1 MNIVVNKDIGAVV
14 DLVRIGAAS
23 SVTAGGAGDN
33 TLVVGSWIDRNGFGA
48 GPVALPG
55 NAAGNY
61 AGGSPAMSALVSIAY
76 SAVLAAGQSLRMALL
91 VEDSVDGVTPNTY
104 QTIAAVQAAISAAGG
119 TVNGQIGFHVFL
131 GSARRYVRFS
141 WTPDLS
147 AASIDTASIFPMCA
161 LGGFDRLPSP
171 N

>member
-33 TLVVGSWIDRNGFGA
+33 TAVVGTWLDRENLGSG
-48 GPVALPG
+48 
-55 NAAGNY
+55 Y
-61 AGGSPAMSALVSIAY
+61 SGGSIPMSALVSIAY
-76 SAVLAAGQSLRMALL
+76 SAVLAAGQNLTMALL
-91 VEDSVDGVTPNTY
+91 VEDSVDGVTPNAY

-119 TVNGQIGFHVFL
+119 TVNGQIGFHVNL
-131 GSARRYVRFS
+131 GSARRFVRFS
-141 WTPDLS
+141 WTPNLS
-147 AASIDTASIFPMCA
+147 AASIDTASVFPMCA